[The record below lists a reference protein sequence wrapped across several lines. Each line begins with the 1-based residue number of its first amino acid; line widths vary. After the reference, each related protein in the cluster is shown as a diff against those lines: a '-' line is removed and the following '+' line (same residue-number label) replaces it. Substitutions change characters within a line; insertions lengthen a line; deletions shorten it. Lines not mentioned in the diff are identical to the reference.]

1 MRTVL
6 DIVSLVRAARFAMLG
21 VWAAAR
27 HQVASGLRRELI
39 LAAVLVPIGVWLGD
53 GGVERALLLGSV
65 ALVLI
70 VELVNSAVE
79 TAVDRIGLAQ
89 HELSGR
95 AKDLAAAAVCMSL
108 INWAVVWGFV
118 LLG

>member
-27 HQVASGLRRELI
+27 HQVAFRRELI
-39 LAAVLVPIGVWLGD
+39 LAAVLIPIGVWLGD

-89 HELSGR
+89 NELSGR
-95 AKDLAAAAVCMSL
+95 AKDLAAAAVCVSL

>member
-1 MRTVL
+1 MRTVV
-6 DIVSLVRAARFAMLG
+6 DIASLLRAARYAMLG
-21 VWAAAR
+21 VWSAAR
-27 HQVASGLRRELI
+27 YQAAFRRELV
-39 LAAVLVPIGVWLGD
+39 LAAVLMPIGVWLGD
-53 GGVERALLLGSV
+53 SGVERALLLGSV

-95 AKDLAAAAVCMSL
+95 AKDLAAAAVLLSL
-108 INWAVVWGFV
+108 INWGVVWSFV

>member
-1 MRTVL
+1 MRAVL
-6 DIVSLVRAARFAMLG
+6 DIVSLFRAARFAAFG

-27 HQVASGLRRELI
+27 HQAAFRRELI

-95 AKDLAAAAVCMSL
+95 AKDLGAAAVCMSL

>member
-1 MRTVL
+1 MRTVV
-6 DIVSLVRAARFAMLG
+6 DIASLFRAARYAMLG
-21 VWAAAR
+21 VWSAAR
-27 HQVASGLRRELI
+27 HQAAFRRELV
-39 LAAVLVPIGVWLGD
+39 LAAVLMLIGVWLGD
-53 GGVERALLLGSV
+53 SGVERALLLGSV

-95 AKDLAAAAVCMSL
+95 AKDLAAAAVLLSL
-108 INWAVVWGFV
+108 INWGVVWGFV

>member
-6 DIVSLVRAARFAMLG
+6 DIVSLVRAARYAMLG

-27 HQVASGLRRELI
+27 HQVAFRRELI

>member
-1 MRTVL
+1 MRAVL
-6 DIVSLVRAARFAMLG
+6 DIVSLFRAARFAAFG

-27 HQVASGLRRELI
+27 HQVAFRRELI

>member
-27 HQVASGLRRELI
+27 HQVAFRRELI

-70 VELVNSAVE
+70 VELINSAVE

>member
-27 HQVASGLRRELI
+27 HQVAFRRELI
-39 LAAVLVPIGVWLGD
+39 LAAVLIPIGVWLGD

>member
-27 HQVASGLRRELI
+27 HQVAFRRELI

-65 ALVLI
+65 ALVPI

-89 HELSGR
+89 NELSGR

>member
-1 MRTVL
+1 MRAVL
-6 DIVSLVRAARFAMLG
+6 DIVSLVRAARFAAFG

-27 HQVASGLRRELI
+27 HQAAFRRELI

-95 AKDLAAAAVCMSL
+95 AKDLGAAAVCMSL

>member
-1 MRTVL
+1 MRAVL
-6 DIVSLVRAARFAMLG
+6 DIVSLVKAARYAAFG

-27 HQVASGLRRELI
+27 HQAAFRRELI

-95 AKDLAAAAVCMSL
+95 AKDLGAAAVCMSL

>member
-1 MRTVL
+1 MRAVL
-6 DIVSLVRAARFAMLG
+6 DIVSLVKAARYAAFG

-27 HQVASGLRRELI
+27 HQVAFRRELI

-53 GGVERALLLGSV
+53 GGIERALLLGSV

-70 VELVNSAVE
+70 VELVNSALE

-95 AKDLAAAAVCMSL
+95 AKDLGAAAVCMSL

>member
-6 DIVSLVRAARFAMLG
+6 DIVSLFRAARYAMLG

-27 HQVASGLRRELI
+27 HQVAFRRELI

-89 HELSGR
+89 HELSGM

>member
-27 HQVASGLRRELI
+27 HQVAFRRELI
-39 LAAVLVPIGVWLGD
+39 LAAVLIPIGVWLGD

-79 TAVDRIGLAQ
+79 TAVDRIGPTQ

-95 AKDLAAAAVCMSL
+95 AKDLAAAAVFMSL
-108 INWAVVWGFV
+108 INWALVWGFV